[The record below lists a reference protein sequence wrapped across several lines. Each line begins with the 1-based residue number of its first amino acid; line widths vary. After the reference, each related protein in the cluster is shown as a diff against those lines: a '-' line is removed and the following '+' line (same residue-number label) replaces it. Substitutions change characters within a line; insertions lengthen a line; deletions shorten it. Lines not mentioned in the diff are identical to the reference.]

1 MLSRARRRS
10 TDPGQA
16 LAEFA
21 LIAPILFLLL
31 FGVLQLG
38 LLFGGQNGLVNGVRE
53 AARRAVT
60 YRVNDASLSDA
71 SIRAAVCSAVETELD
86 ARLAKALPGFTTAR
100 LTSTVSYHWESNPG
114 PAPTGANPENYFL
127 YVQVSAAYDHPLY
140 VPLVGIFLDGLDGN
154 NDGALTLSASEQMR
168 IENPSLPLGGTPP
181 SCP

>member
-1 MLSRARRRS
+1 MRHGRRRWR
-10 TDPGQA
+10 DGQA

-53 AARRAVT
+53 AARRAAT

-71 SIRAAVCSAVETELD
+71 SIRAAVCSAVQAELD
-86 ARLAKALPGFTTAR
+86 AQLAKALPAFDPVR
-100 LTSTVSYHWESNPG
+100 LSSTVDYQWESNPG
-114 PAPTGANPENYFL
+114 PAPTGANPANYFL
-127 YVQVSAAYDHPLY
+127 YIQVSAQYDHPLY
-140 VPLVGIFLDGLDGN
+140 VPLIGIFFDGLDGN

-168 IENPSLPLGGTPP
+168 IENPSLALGSTFVYP
-181 SCP
+181 CT